1 MENVTDEQL
10 KQEFEIKRKK
20 FKRYT
25 VVEGHKNSVKIEPYC
40 PRCQFEGHKTRT
52 SRELTSN

>member
-40 PRCQFEGHKTRT
+40 PRC
-52 SRELTSN
+52 